1 MIVNPQ
7 ILNELRISAGSA
19 REERAENYVYSK
31 KVSIKKVI
39 YDKDMDYSFTHNMRD
54 GPI

>member
-1 MIVNPQ
+1 MFLNIYTLT
-7 ILNELRISAGSA
+7 ILNQRMV
-19 REERAENYVYSK
+19 N
-31 KVSIKKVI
+31 KKVI

>member
-1 MIVNPQ
+1 MGYVPKSIHLDHPKPKEVN
-7 ILNELRISAGSA
+7 
-19 REERAENYVYSK
+19 K
-31 KVSIKKVI
+31 KKVI